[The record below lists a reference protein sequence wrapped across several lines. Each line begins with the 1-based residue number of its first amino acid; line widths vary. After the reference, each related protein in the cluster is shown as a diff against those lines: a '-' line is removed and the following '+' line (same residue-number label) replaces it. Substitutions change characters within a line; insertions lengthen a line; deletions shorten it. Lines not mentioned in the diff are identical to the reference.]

1 MVYTFHID
9 DISNP
14 KAKAF
19 LEYIKTLEF
28 VIIDRAESPEFTL
41 TEEHLQILN
50 QRRADRLEGNSKTSS
65 WEEVQEFAR
74 SRKSK

>member
-1 MVYTFHID
+1 MAITFHID

-28 VIIDRAESPEFTL
+28 VIIDRAESQEFTL

-50 QRRADRLEGNSKTSS
+50 ERRTDRLTGNSKTSS
-65 WEEVQEFAR
+65 WEEVKEFAR